1 MIRTRIQ
8 QHALPYP
15 LSVYVYITLNTEN
28 TILYQCER
36 SGVTFVGTPSSPG
49 RASTG
54 GPGAGYGRVAAVPL
68 IQISQT
74 PGLTPEQKR
83 AVIAAVTS
91 AYAEAAGKNP
101 DKVWVTIT
109 EVPGENWGVGGVPL
123 S

>member
-1 MIRTRIQ
+1 MGVSGPCVP
-8 QHALPYP
+8 LPH
-15 LSVYVYITLNTEN
+15 VY
-28 TILYQCER
+28 
-36 SGVTFVGTPSSPG
+36 GTVLP
-49 RASTG
+49 
-54 GPGAGYGRVAAVPL
+54 VPL

-74 PGLTPEQKR
+74 PGLTPEQKS